1 MTLTDKTVGT
11 KETFDSDKIRELSS
25 KGIITNIANLEKAI
39 FCLEYVGQLQEA
51 RLDFIFKG
59 GSAIQTLLKEKWTR
73 LSVDVGICTNA
84 SKDELEQILEN
95 IHQKFNKKLSHIL
108 QEKELLAITYPFTFT
123 E

>member
-11 KETFDSDKIRELSS
+11 KETFDSYKIRELLS

-59 GSAIQTLLKEKWTR
+59 GSASFISSKSWFIVKIILPFAVYCLRTSIFTI
-73 LSVDVGICTNA
+73 LSPV
-84 SKDELEQILEN
+84 
-95 IHQKFNKKLSHIL
+95 
-108 QEKELLAITYPFTFT
+108 
-123 E
+123 